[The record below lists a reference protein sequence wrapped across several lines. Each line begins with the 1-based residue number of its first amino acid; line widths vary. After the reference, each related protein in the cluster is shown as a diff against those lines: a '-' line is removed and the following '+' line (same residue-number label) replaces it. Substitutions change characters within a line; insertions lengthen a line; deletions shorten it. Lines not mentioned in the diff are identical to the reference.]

1 MSDDHSPGDR
11 RQPYSDRGGPQ
22 ARHAETH
29 DVRRERHTN
38 PKGPQPE
45 DPSFAEQL
53 APVEAGEIGGHA
65 DESTSGVEVVQVEV
79 DAPLLQPR
87 PRLEDRQPEELVVV
101 EVAQPAVQLFRLSIL
116 EPGTRLEQGG
126 VYLDLNDL
134 DAGPFKALGGHEAT
148 AETRYIAKRDTDYEL
163 WNRLAG
169 RDDAPE
175 IERPG

>member
-11 RQPYSDRGGPQ
+11 RQPYADRGGPE

-45 DPSFAEQL
+45 DPSFAAQL
-53 APVEAGEIGGHA
+53 APIETGPGESHA
-65 DESTSGVEVVQVEV
+65 AESE
-79 DAPLLQPR
+79 
-87 PRLEDRQPEELVVV
+87 
-101 EVAQPAVQLFRLSIL
+101 PAVADKRLHDRLPALDDDELARLAVL

-126 VYLDLNDL
+126 IYLDLNRL
-134 DAGPFKALGGHEAT
+134 DAGPFKALGGHQAT
-148 AETRYIAKRDTDYEL
+148 RDDRYIAKRDTDYEL

-169 RDDAPE
+169 QDAEPE
-175 IERPG
+175 IERPVEAG